1 MKPQQFASANNLT
14 HIFLP
19 SHAYA
24 MGKNATYISA
34 LFMLF
39 IHTDSQFAR
48 AVRKK
53 VGFLVPEENN

>member
-24 MGKNATYISA
+24 VGKKNATFISTLCYPYILILS
-34 LFMLF
+34 LQEL
-39 IHTDSQFAR
+39 
-48 AVRKK
+48 
-53 VGFLVPEENN
+53 

>member
-24 MGKNATYISA
+24 VGKK
-34 LFMLF
+34 MLLLSLLYA
-39 IHTDSQFAR
+39 IHTYWSS
-48 AVRKK
+48 VYKSCEK
-53 VGFLVPEENN
+53 EGGKEFLAPE